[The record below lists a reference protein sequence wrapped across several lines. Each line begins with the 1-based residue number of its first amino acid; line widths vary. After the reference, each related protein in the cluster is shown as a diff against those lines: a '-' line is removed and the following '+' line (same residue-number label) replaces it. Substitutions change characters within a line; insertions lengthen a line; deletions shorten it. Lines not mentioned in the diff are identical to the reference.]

1 MRLHTL
7 YLTIFLLGLM
17 YGSANAQSYQEAIRL
32 HREAYKG
39 EFLKSAHSPLMEG
52 DLHYL
57 RFYKPDSTYRVVAAF
72 RSTPGSKPFD
82 MPTYSGITKEFVK
95 YGELHFNL
103 EGKQY
108 ALEVYRNLA
117 LGTTALYKNHLFIP
131 FKDSTNGQE
140 TYGGGR
146 YLDLE
151 TTDLTSGS
159 YLLDFNKAYNPY
171 CAYSEGF
178 NCPIP
183 PRANHLTIDIKA
195 GEQNFGRSK

>member
-7 YLTIFLLGLM
+7 YLTILLLGQL
-17 YGSANAQSYQEAIRL
+17 YGPANAQSYQEAIRL
-32 HREAYKG
+32 HREDYKKA
-39 EFLKSAHSPLMEG
+39 FLKSDHAPLKKE
-52 DLHYL
+52 DLSYL
-57 RFYKPDSTYRVVAAF
+57 RFYEPDSSYRVVATF

-95 YGELHFNL
+95 YGELHFTL
-103 EGKQY
+103 TGKEY
-108 ALEVYRNLA
+108 ILEVYRNLA
-117 LGTTALYKNHLFIP
+117 LAATPIYRNHLFIP
-131 FKDSTNGQE
+131 FKDPTNGQE

-151 TTDLTSGS
+151 TTDLASGT

-195 GEQNFGRSK
+195 GEQNFGRSY